1 MFQNFTNFIQLIM
14 NIRVYI
20 NIIGISLLSFF
31 PVQSQDQNVNYKD
44 SLTKKLFSI
53 KKDYSK
59 RIFQST
65 YYTIQIYYGNL
76 QEADSI
82 YNDFT
87 EKYTDIKSDLI
98 FETPNYKVRV
108 GEYKDINIASQNL
121 EKIRKIYP
129 GSFIIKLSGL

>member
-20 NIIGISLLSFF
+20 TIIGISLLSVFH
-31 PVQSQDQNVNYKD
+31 VQSQDQNVNYKD

-98 FETPNYKVRV
+98 FETPNYKVRI

-121 EKIRKIYP
+121 EKIRKVYP

>member
-1 MFQNFTNFIQLIM
+1 M

-20 NIIGISLLSFF
+20 TIIGISLLSFF

-87 EKYTDIKSDLI
+87 EKYNDIKSDLI

-108 GEYKDINIASQNL
+108 GEYKDINVASQNL

-129 GSFIIKLSGL
+129 GSFIIKLSEL

>member
-1 MFQNFTNFIQLIM
+1 M

-20 NIIGISLLSFF
+20 TIIGISLLSFF

-87 EKYTDIKSDLI
+87 EKYNDIKSDLI

-129 GSFIIKLSGL
+129 GSFIIKLSEL